1 MKLIFQNSK
10 KEERILAESDSL
22 KECLDKIKEFLKEKN
37 FKSYYQRTWE
47 ENGRLKIDV
56 GSWTEFFFLEG
67 ISYEEYVKEITI

>member
-22 KECLDKIKEFLKEKN
+22 KECLDKMKEFLKEKN
-37 FKSYYQRTWE
+37 FTSYYQRTWE